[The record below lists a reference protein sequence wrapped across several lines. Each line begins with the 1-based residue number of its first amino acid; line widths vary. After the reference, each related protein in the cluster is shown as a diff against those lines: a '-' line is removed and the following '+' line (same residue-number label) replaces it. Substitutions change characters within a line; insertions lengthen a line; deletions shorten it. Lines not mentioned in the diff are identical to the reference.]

1 MSFLKKPASHHAIDR
16 QCKTQASHYSN
27 LLLIMVSDQPGILHL
42 FPLSTKSIS
51 SGETTVQY
59 ALLLTNPYM
68 QKNLRYT
75 NLLDPYL
82 SFMLRKSKLC
92 ITIMRHKTRCSP
104 SSSKILNRHFV
115 KLLGPTT
122 LVNLLSFLCYVAT
135 R

>member
-59 ALLLTNPYM
+59 ALLLTNPNM
-68 QKNLRYT
+68 QKKPLKHKPFRPVSE
-75 NLLDPYL
+75 LHA
-82 SFMLRKSKLC
+82 KK
-92 ITIMRHKTRCSP
+92 IKIMHYNYET
-104 SSSKILNRHFV
+104 
-115 KLLGPTT
+115 
-122 LVNLLSFLCYVAT
+122 
-135 R
+135 